1 MLETTQFGGPAGV
14 PLSKKRRMSIA
25 MITKCK
31 WYTGDH
37 ISTNCAKVRFTK
49 NNPDELQD

>member
-1 MLETTQFGGPAGV
+1 
-14 PLSKKRRMSIA
+14 MSIA
-25 MITKCK
+25 MITK

-49 NNPDELQD
+49 NNPDELQDSGFVIGAG